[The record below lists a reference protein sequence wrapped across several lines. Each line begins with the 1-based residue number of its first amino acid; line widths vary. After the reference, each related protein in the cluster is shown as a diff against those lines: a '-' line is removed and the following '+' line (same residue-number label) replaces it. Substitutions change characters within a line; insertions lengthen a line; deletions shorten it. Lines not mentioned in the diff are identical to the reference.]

1 MSATAIAAA
10 LQRVQSVFQRRPEAG
25 LHDDAPALSR
35 WTGGMRVVTQ
45 HTDGHEVSTDMPLEL
60 GGSGDQVTPGW
71 LMRAGLASCTA
82 TRIAMAAA
90 TEGIVLDL
98 LEVEAGSRSDARGL
112 LGMSE
117 TDGRRVPAGPLDMR
131 LRVRLSARG
140 VAADRLRALVEASCR
155 HSPVGDAIET
165 ALPIELQ
172 IDVPAH

>member
-1 MSATAIAAA
+1 MSVDGIATA
-10 LQRVQSVFQRRPEAG
+10 LKRVQSVFQRRPEAG
-25 LHDDAPALSR
+25 LSEDVPALSR
-35 WTGGMRVVTQ
+35 WTGGMRVVTR
-45 HTDGHEVSTDMPLEL
+45 HADGHELSTDMPVEL
-60 GGSGDQVTPGW
+60 GGSGDQVSPGW

-90 TEGIVLDL
+90 TEGIELDL

-117 TDGRRVPAGPLDMR
+117 ADGRPVPAGPLDMR

-165 ALPIELQ
+165 ALPIDLQ